1 MKKRETAVIFKSKKK
16 EAPIDRSSRILP
28 AHVGIIMDGNGRW
41 AKKRGLPRQAGH
53 KVGAATFKK
62 ITRYANSIGIKNLT
76 VYAFSTE
83 NWKRPKEE
91 IDALMDLFYDYLIE
105 ALRDFSEENIRTIF
119 IGDVTAFSP
128 KLQQLIR
135 ETEEISADKTGMRL
149 NIAMNYGGRD
159 EIIKAMREIS
169 AGVAEGTIKPEEID
183 SELISHHMYT
193 FGQPD
198 PDLIIRPSGEY
209 RTSNFLLWQSA
220 YSEYVFMDEI
230 LWPDFSTEDLETA
243 LDEYSRRNRRF
254 GGV

>member
-1 MKKRETAVIFKSKKK
+1 MLFRKKPTEET
-16 EAPIDRSSRILP
+16 IDRSKRILP
-28 AHVGIIMDGNGRW
+28 VHVGIIMDGNGRW

-119 IGDVTAFSP
+119 
-128 KLQQLIR
+128 
-135 ETEEISADKTGMRL
+135 

-159 EIIKAMREIS
+159 EIVRAMRDIS
-169 AGVAEGTIKPEEID
+169 SEVAAGSLKPEDITPA
-183 SELISHHMYT
+183 LISDHMYT

-230 LWPDFSTEDLETA
+230 LWPDFSTEDLERA
-243 LDEYSRRNRRF
+243 LDEYARRNRRF